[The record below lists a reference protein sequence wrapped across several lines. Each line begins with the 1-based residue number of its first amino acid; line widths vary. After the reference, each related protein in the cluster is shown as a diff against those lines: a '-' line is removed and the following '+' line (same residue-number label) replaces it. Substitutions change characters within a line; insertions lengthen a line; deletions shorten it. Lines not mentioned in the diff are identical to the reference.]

1 MQGHSRRQ
9 ELRVHAISGD
19 ITYHPQTSALL
30 QTSVPA
36 IKWLRGQPLGW
47 LDPVIFCG
55 RGAVCKKNFPPAG
68 LDLLAVYKSPC
79 SQCLQ
84 TTAIAQSN
92 GPIFH
97 PGIFCL
103 LLKLLLSPVSQTLVL
118 KIYLDNQLFSNTVH
132 ILKLFKQFF

>member
-36 IKWLRGQPLGW
+36 IKV
-47 LDPVIFCG
+47 DPVIFYG
-55 RGAVCKKNFPPAG
+55 RGAVCKKIFPPAG

-92 GPIFH
+92 GPIPH